1 MGVMIIAGEIGAL
14 VAAVLVAAVLRL
26 SHRPAPVASGRPR
39 TRQSGHYVG
48 AACSC
53 GRGQLGFRWRHGYGQ
68 ILSCSNYPVCRVG
81 YRFNGTPLPKAQQ
94 KELLQVR

>member
-1 MGVMIIAGEIGAL
+1 MGVVIVAGAVVAL
-14 VAAVLVAAVLRL
+14 IAAVLVAAVLRL
-26 SHRPAPVASGRPR
+26 SNRPAPAAVSGPR
-39 TRQSGHYVG
+39 TRQYGHYVG

-53 GRGQLGFRWRHGYGQ
+53 GHGQLGFRWRHGYGQ

-81 YRFNGTPLPKAQQ
+81 YRFNGTPLPEAQR